1 MKEMQET
8 RVLSLGW
15 GDPLEEEMATQSSS
29 LGWKIPWA
37 EELGGLKSLGWQE
50 WGVTEQHAQR
60 HCMPYRFYND

>member
-1 MKEMQET
+1 
-8 RVLSLGW
+8 
-15 GDPLEEEMATQSSS
+15 MATQSSS